1 MEVVDDFERQLK
13 PKPEARLATVQ
24 ALFQV
29 EQGGGSVDWVKRQF
43 IDYRLS
49 ETADVELFEKLLTGT
64 HGAISLVDPQIA
76 LALSDKWKLE
86 RIDATLR
93 AILRCGVFE
102 LINAPETP
110 APVLLD
116 AYVDLTAAFFDD
128 KETAFINAVLDRLAR
143 EIRPG
148 SLDK

>member
-1 MEVVDDFERQLK
+1 MDVVDEISPQMK

-29 EQGGGSVDWVKRQF
+29 EQGGGSVDWVKSQF
-43 IDYRLS
+43 IDHRLS
-49 ETADVELFEKLLTGT
+49 DTADVELFEKLLTGT
-64 HGAISLVDPQIA
+64 VQSISTLDPQIA
-76 LALSDKWKLE
+76 PALSDTWKLE

-102 LINAPETP
+102 LTNAPEIP

-128 KETAFINAVLDRLAR
+128 KETAFVNAVLDRLAR
-143 EIRPG
+143 DIRPG
-148 SLDK
+148 NLDT